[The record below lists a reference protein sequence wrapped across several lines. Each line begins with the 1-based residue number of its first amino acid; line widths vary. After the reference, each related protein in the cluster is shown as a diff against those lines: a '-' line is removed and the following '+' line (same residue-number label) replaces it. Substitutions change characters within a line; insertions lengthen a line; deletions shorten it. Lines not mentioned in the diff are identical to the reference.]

1 MAETKAK
8 ATAKEKSEQPASSG
22 ELSAQQFDRETKRIL
37 DAQPKVKV
45 RLFQVAKDSS
55 DKKLPDVSVAING
68 YVYVIPRGATH
79 SVPEAVAEVLEHA
92 GHI

>member
-8 ATAKEKSEQPASSG
+8 ATAKESEAPPNLG
-22 ELSAQQFDRETKRIL
+22 ELTEAQFDRETKRIL

-55 DKKLPDVSVAING
+55 DKHLPDVSVAING
-68 YVYVIPRGATH
+68 YVYVIPRGVSV
-79 SVPEAVAEVLEHA
+79 SVPESVAEVLEHA
-92 GHI
+92 GHV